1 MNVSLTPELEA
12 FVRAKVEGGRYNN
25 ASEVVRDALRR
36 MEQAERLYEEKL
48 AWLKAELQKGQDDID
63 AGRFSERTIDEIVAA
78 VDAEFDAPAA
88 RA

>member
-48 AWLKAELQKGQDDID
+48 AWLKSELQKGQDDID